1 MSLNRYG
8 LKGLASQIG
17 LFGISFFAETNS
29 EIPGSRGVQVVSSGA
44 IQTRK

>member
-1 MSLNRYG
+1 MGLNRYD

-17 LFGISFFAETNS
+17 LVAISFFAEANS
-29 EIPGSRGVQVVSSGA
+29 VIPGSRGVQVVSSGA